1 VVMGLQLA
9 GEEGV
14 EQGLLDVQAVLG
26 LVDVDRAR
34 AVEDLVGD
42 LDVATDREAVAK
54 QRVRGELQLL
64 AVDDEVAVGSR
75 IGRSSSQR
83 PK

>member
-1 VVMGLQLA
+1 MGLQLA

-26 LVDVDRAR
+26 LVDVDRPR
-34 AVEDLVGD
+34 AVEHLVGD

-54 QRVRGELQLL
+54 QRVR
-64 AVDDEVAVGSR
+64 A
-75 IGRSSSQR
+75 
-83 PK
+83 